1 MKKNIFDKAEKDYD
15 KTLKLHDSCDNFV
28 ERGDFLAKH
37 EKYKDSIKDYTAA
50 IALNNQN
57 AEIYK
62 QRGYIYQKLKKDKEA
77 EADFEQALK
86 LNPSADVPL
95 EKKIIAQQ
103 EEQQTKDQ
111 QPSQQEYSQVKQ
123 ETPLNSENT
132 KGKDNS
138 NPTVQTNIELIKN
151 ESKETTV
158 QSEKP
163 QSSEQQTQPIKEQN
177 IGTPTITPA
186 AATPSETVQPK
197 QEATKAPQATTLTP
211 TEENNKEK
219 PKKAGFFSKLF
230 KKSKKENS
238 ADNNELSTNVPSLH
252 PNDIET
258 EYNRANINY
267 KNKKI

>member
-1 MKKNIFDKAEKDYD
+1 MAIIYYYKAYAEFKSGDFDTSLQDTNKAIEKDSKKYKYYLLRAKIYNEKNIFDK
-15 KTLKLHDSCDNFV
+15 TLKLNASFNNFI

-50 IALNNQN
+50 IVLNNQN

-132 KGKDNS
+132 KGKDNC
-138 NPTVQTNIELIKN
+138 
-151 ESKETTV
+151 
-158 QSEKP
+158 
-163 QSSEQQTQPIKEQN
+163 
-177 IGTPTITPA
+177 TI
-186 AATPSETVQPK
+186 
-197 QEATKAPQATTLTP
+197 
-211 TEENNKEK
+211 
-219 PKKAGFFSKLF
+219 
-230 KKSKKENS
+230 
-238 ADNNELSTNVPSLH
+238 
-252 PNDIET
+252 
-258 EYNRANINY
+258 
-267 KNKKI
+267 